1 MQRWDEDHH
10 RFCSG
15 NPRPYVLGYPFSAD
29 VLVFP
34 IPARLAPSDE
44 EEGRAFCRTFGKAL
58 VVGAQE
64 VLEIEADEIAY
75 FAHKDGAGG
84 WTMVFYETAPG
95 GAGYLE
101 QLACDLGR
109 WTAAAQERLF
119 GHDCE
124 RACYRCLKSSRNQF
138 DHALLNKELVRDVLF
153 HLSAA
158 QRIGEPRPGRTGE
171 GRLLSVEWLEKEVV
185 APAPVP
191 TSGTPIEVGL
201 LRAIVEGGRLP
212 APDAQHEIRNDSG
225 ELLTIPDF
233 AYLDRK
239 IAIYC
244 DGFAY
249 HGNVDSLAGDARKRN
264 ALQASG
270 WAVLTFWGRQILRN
284 PGACEA
290 QIWQCYQF
298 RRSASEMKV
307 A

>member
-1 MQRWDEDHH
+1 
-10 RFCSG
+10 
-15 NPRPYVLGYPFSAD
+15 VLGYPFSAD

-34 IPARLAPSDE
+34 IPAGLAPGVEAS
-44 EEGRAFCRTFGKAL
+44 GPAFCRTLGKAL

-84 WTMVFYETAPG
+84 WTLVFYETAPG

-101 QLACDLGR
+101 QLACDLDR

-138 DHALLNKELVRDVLF
+138 DHALFNKELLRDALF
-153 HLSAA
+153 HFSAA

-185 APAPVP
+185 APAPVSM
-191 TSGTPIEVGL
+191 SGTPIEVGL

-212 APDAQHEIRNDSG
+212 VPEAQHKFRNESSDV
-225 ELLTIPDF
+225 LTIPDF

-249 HGNVDSLAGDARKRN
+249 HGNVHSLAGDARKRN

-290 QIWQCYQF
+290 QIWQCYQY
-298 RRSASEMKV
+298 RRTQDV
-307 A
+307 AVTEPA